1 MAFLTTN
8 ASCISV
14 MAAAVPRRSLIVVR
28 AASKPAEHQ
37 EQAAKPHS
45 AYAGGRRQALMLLAA
60 GAASTAVVSRSA
72 RADEPTIKVG
82 GWVEIKDV
90 MNPSVQDMGR
100 WAVAEHNAKT
110 GEKLQF
116 SKVVRG
122 QQQVVAGMNYM
133 LDVETKEPS
142 RFYGAF
148 VFDPLP
154 NSSEKRQLK
163 YFKPLIG

>member
-1 MAFLTTN
+1 MEFLTTN
-8 ASCISV
+8 ASFIPV
-14 MAAAVPRRSLIVVR
+14 MVAAVPRRNLIVVR
-28 AASKPAEHQ
+28 ATAKPAEHH
-37 EQAAKPHS
+37 ELAAKPDG

-72 RADEPTIKVG
+72 RADEPTKMLG

-116 SKVVRG
+116 RKVVRG

-133 LDVETKEPS
+133 LDIETKEPS
-142 RFYGAF
+142 RFYEAF

-154 NSSEKRQLK
+154 SSPEKRQLK
-163 YFKPLIG
+163 DFKPLLG

>member
-14 MAAAVPRRSLIVVR
+14 MAAAMPHHSLIVVR

-37 EQAAKPHS
+37 EQAAKPGG

-60 GAASTAVVSRSA
+60 GAASIAVLG
-72 RADEPTIKVG
+72 E
-82 GWVEIKDV
+82 WVEIKDM

-110 GEKLQF
+110 GYKLQF
-116 SKVVRG
+116 SKVVRA

-133 LDVETKEPS
+133 LDVETKEPF
-142 RFYGAF
+142 RCYGAF
-148 VFDPLP
+148 VIDPLP